1 MKDGQPEKTMQFF
14 QQMQREGMSPYKF
27 TFVEVINTC
36 AGLGTFEDGR
46 LVHEQ
51 LIQAGCESDVFV
63 GCSLVN
69 MYSKLWEN

>member
-1 MKDGQPEKTMQFF
+1 
-14 QQMQREGMSPYKF
+14 MSPHKF

-69 MYSKLWEN
+69 MYSKLWEH